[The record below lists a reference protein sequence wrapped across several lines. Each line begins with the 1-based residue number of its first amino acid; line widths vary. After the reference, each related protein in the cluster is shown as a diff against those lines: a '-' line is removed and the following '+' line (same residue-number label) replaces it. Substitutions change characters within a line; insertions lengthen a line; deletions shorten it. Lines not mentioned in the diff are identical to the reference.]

1 MENQKTIGNVN
12 VLNLM
17 NATEVSVAD
26 VPFIGNINFALV
38 TRETAPLLQRISI
51 GNLNASIEVPSGTKL
66 VTQNGQMSI
75 NADFFK
81 NVTQKIFFVVNG
93 EMIVEPGVPLEDIEK
108 GLAGVGVNGQFYCP
122 EDLIGAFNAKSCHF
136 NGQSSAYPSFKLL
149 VTSALTLDADYLEG
163 LEDGAEI
170 SLLGDLSIPKV
181 LENDLLERKF
191 GKLYVSGKI
200 LCHEE
205 NVQVIRARL
214 YKPAKI
220 NTIPA
225 GFVWLKRPLVLDSD
239 TLEYLPGKKLFCKE
253 LVHITSDVAPQAFD
267 QNLERLIAEEL
278 VLCPSMLKSALAQKC
293 DLFETKAVFYP
304 DTLWLVQDEQTLH
317 TARFESL
324 EGSATLVVTGEL
336 ALDAEIAPATLTERL
351 SAIHNFGEIRGTPG
365 QIAALRTRLSKNE
378 GELEEVLPDAE
389 PPKEDEPKKGFIGN
403 MNILAL

>member
-12 VLNLM
+12 VLNMM
-17 NATEVSVAD
+17 NATEESVAG

-38 TRETAPLLQRISI
+38 TSETALLLQRITI
-51 GNLNASIEVPSGTKL
+51 GNLNATIEVPPGTKL
-66 VTQNGQMSI
+66 VTQNGQMSV

-108 GLAGVGVNGQFYCP
+108 FVAGVGVNGQFYCP
-122 EDLIGAFNAKSCHF
+122 EDLIGAFNEKSCHF
-136 NGQSSAYPSFKLL
+136 NGQSSAYPSFKHL
-149 VTSALTLDADYLEG
+149 VTSSLTLDAAYLDG

-181 LENDLLERKF
+181 LANDLLERKI

-205 NVQVIRARL
+205 NAQAIRARL
-214 YKPAKI
+214 YKPAKV

-225 GFVWLKRPLVLDSD
+225 GFEWLKKPLVLDSD
-239 TLEYLPGKKLFCKE
+239 TLEYLPGKKLYCKE
-253 LVHITSDVAPQAFD
+253 MVRIAPDVAPQAFD

-278 VLCPSMLKSALAQKC
+278 VLCPSALKPALAQKC

-304 DTLWLVQDEQTLH
+304 DTLWLVQDEQTLRG
-317 TARFESL
+317 ARFDSL
-324 EGSATLVVTGEL
+324 DGSATLVVTGEL
-336 ALDAEIAPATLTERL
+336 ALDAEIAPATLSERL

-378 GELEEVLPDAE
+378 GELQEILPDAE
-389 PPKEDEPKKGFIGN
+389 PPAEDEPKKGFIGN
-403 MNILAL
+403 MNILML